1 MEDSDR
7 CDELQDFIDTLVQ
20 EAQQLNIETKPKE
33 EIDSL
38 LSQWH

>member
-1 MEDSDR
+1 MSKLIDS
-7 CDELQDFIDTLVQ
+7 LVQ